1 MDESSKKVCIVT
13 GGGTGTGAATALLL
27 ARRGW
32 RVVVNYSRSE
42 ADALATVAACHA
54 AGSDAIAVRG
64 DVAADADC
72 RALAQAATDRWG
84 RIDALVNSAGITKFS
99 HAAKLDAIDAE
110 DFQRIYAVNVVGAY
124 QMIRACTPAM
134 QAAGAG
140 SVVNVS
146 SIAGVLG
153 EGSSVPYIAS
163 KGALNA
169 MTLSLARALA
179 PTIRVNAVCPG
190 LIETRWHTSR
200 FDAESYARFKERY
213 EGIVPLGTVATT
225 DDVADAIVW
234 LIEGARVV
242 TGEFLMLDS
251 GKHLGK
257 F

>member
-1 MDESSKKVCIVT
+1 
-13 GGGTGTGAATALLL
+13 
-27 ARRGW
+27 
-32 RVVVNYSRSE
+32 
-42 ADALATVAACHA
+42 
-54 AGSDAIAVRG
+54 
-64 DVAADADC
+64 
-72 RALAQAATDRWG
+72 
-84 RIDALVNSAGITKFS
+84 VNSAGITKFS
-99 HAAKLDAIDAE
+99 HAAKLESIDAD

-134 QAAGAG
+134 QAAGSGAI
-140 SVVNVS
+140 VNVS
-146 SIAGVLG
+146 SIAGLLG

-179 PTIRVNAVCPG
+179 PAIRVNAVCPG

-213 EGIVPLGTVATT
+213 EGLVPLGKVATA

-242 TGEFLMLDS
+242 TGELLMIDS